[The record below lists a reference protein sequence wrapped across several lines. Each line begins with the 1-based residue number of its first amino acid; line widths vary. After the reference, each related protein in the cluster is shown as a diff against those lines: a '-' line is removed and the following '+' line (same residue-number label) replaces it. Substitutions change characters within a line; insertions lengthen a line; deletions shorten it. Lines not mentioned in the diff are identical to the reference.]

1 MIRAGFGVTA
11 GGRPGAVESL
21 SNVDWVSG
29 AMHGERSSELKRAS
43 APRARSRPRRS
54 NKPSPPPSGHR
65 RPPLPRLAIAP
76 YFCFPDGVLGA
87 HFAAYVTVRITEMF
101 QSVDDLQV
109 TAASSALSLPR
120 RLEPNE
126 IGQLLGVDYVLKGQ
140 IVRREQT
147 LYFTQWLHEVPHG
160 GLVLPVEIECDLGD
174 LESFERNVLA
184 RVIADVRQPL
194 QENEI
199 DRIMSRRRRNPSAYE
214 LAVRAQVAM
223 HDMDRQS
230 FAQANRLLKRAL
242 AIDPGYATAYA
253 WQARYHSI
261 RIGQGWARKP
271 KAEAREALRL
281 AEAAITLDPDNAIA
295 LATAGHL
302 QSFLNRNYEEAEH
315 LLMRATASCSNEP
328 LGWLLLGATLAYLGR
343 CDEARSYA
351 EYALTLSPLDSCLYS
366 FLGFASVICYAQ
378 GDFEQA
384 VKYAHEAIALNPR
397 YTSVLKTLTV
407 SLVAMGNVR
416 EAREVAGR
424 LRELAPSYTERAA
437 TDSLPFRDAAMLE
450 LSLRRLRTAGVFE
463 AT

>member
-1 MIRAGFGVTA
+1 MR
-11 GGRPGAVESL
+11 
-21 SNVDWVSG
+21 
-29 AMHGERSSELKRAS
+29 GERPSELKRS
-43 APRARSRPRRS
+43 APTPRARSSLRRS
-54 NKPSPPPSGHR
+54 EKPITTSSPPPYGDR

-76 YFCFPDGVLGA
+76 YFCVPDDVLGV

-101 QSVDDLQV
+101 QSVDNLQV

-120 RLEPNE
+120 RLEPKE
-126 IGQLLGVDYVLKGQ
+126 IGQQLGVDYVLKGQ
-140 IVRREQT
+140 ILRREQT

-214 LAVRAQVAM
+214 LAIRAQVAM

-261 RIGQGWARKP
+261 RIGQGWATRP

-281 AEAAITLDPDNAIA
+281 AEAAITLDPHNAIA

-302 QSFLNRNYEEAEH
+302 QSFLNRNYEEAEQ
-315 LLMRATASCSNEP
+315 LLKRATVSCSNEP
-328 LGWLLLGATLAYLGR
+328 LGWLLLGATLSYLGR
-343 CDEARSYA
+343 GDEARGYA

-366 FLGFASVICYAQ
+366 FLAFAALSCYAQ

-384 VKYAHEAIALNPR
+384 VKYLREAMALNPN
-397 YTSVLKTLTV
+397 YSTIYKLLAM
-407 SLVAMGNVR
+407 SLVALGEVRSAR
-416 EAREVAGR
+416 EAGLLLRRLEPSYSAQAAAHALPFKDPV
-424 LRELAPSYTERAA
+424 LREQ
-437 TDSLPFRDAAMLE
+437 SLL
-450 LSLRRLRTAGVFE
+450 RLRTAGCFKNAE
-463 AT
+463 LDRGLGRD